1 MKITVFEKGKQK
13 MNAIKGASAVALGSA
28 VALASAALPVFAAE
42 GGGGAEDAVVS
53 GMTSAASSMT
63 GLVTKAVPIVVPI
76 MTAVIVVKFGMGLFK
91 KLSGKASS

>member
-1 MKITVFEKGKQK
+1 MKTTVFEKGKQK

-28 VALASAALPVFAAE
+28 VALAGAALPVFAE
-42 GGGGAEDAVVS
+42 SGGSAEDAVVS

-91 KLSGKASS
+91 KLSGKAGS

>member
-1 MKITVFEKGKQK
+1 

-28 VALASAALPVFAAE
+28 VALAGAALPVFAE
-42 GGGGAEDAVVS
+42 GSGGADEAIVT

>member
-1 MKITVFEKGKQK
+1 MKTTVFEKGKQK
-13 MNAIKGASAVALGSA
+13 MNAIKGASAMALGSA
-28 VALASAALPVFAAE
+28 VALASAALPVFAE
-42 GGGGAEDAVVS
+42 SGGGADDAIVS

>member
-1 MKITVFEKGKQK
+1 MKTTVFEKGKQK
-13 MNAIKGASAVALGSA
+13 MNAIKGVSAVALGSA
-28 VALASAALPVFAAE
+28 VALAGALPVFAAE
-42 GGGGAEDAVVS
+42 SGGCAEDAVVS